1 MRTRDISIAVLL
13 LLVTATGAPA
23 APTVR
28 IFDDP
33 GGQIGVYLAKY
44 HALRVAGER
53 VEIDGLCA
61 SACTLVVGI
70 LPRSRIC
77 VTERAV
83 LEFHRAWVPGT
94 DGSHITSG
102 AGNSILWSN
111 YPADLR
117 DWIARRGGLGPQIL
131 DLRGPELAAMFSRC
145 R

>member
-1 MRTRDISIAVLL
+1 MRKREAAVALIL
-13 LLVTATGAPA
+13 LLVA
-23 APTVR
+23 ARDASASSTVR
-28 IFDDP
+28 IMDDP
-33 GGQIGVYLAKY
+33 GGQIGEYLAKY
-44 HALRVAGER
+44 HALRISGER

-83 LEFHRAWVPGT
+83 LEFHRAWVPGP
-94 DGSHITSG
+94 DGSHVASG
-102 AGNSILWSN
+102 PGSSILWSN

-117 DWIARRGGLGPQIL
+117 VWITKHGGLGSLIL
-131 DLRGPELAAMFSRC
+131 DLRGSELSAMFAPC